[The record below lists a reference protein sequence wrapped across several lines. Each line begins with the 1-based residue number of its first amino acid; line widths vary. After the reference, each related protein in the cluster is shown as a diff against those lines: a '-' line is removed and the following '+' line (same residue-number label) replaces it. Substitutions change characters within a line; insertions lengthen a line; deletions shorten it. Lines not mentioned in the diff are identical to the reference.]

1 LPSTATTRT
10 PSSWTRAIARR
21 WCRPAP
27 TKRTVFPRNAEAT
40 LLAARLRQL
49 EWTLRPLLGP
59 GLPKKR
65 AAACLGV
72 SVAALDKWIH
82 RGRLPVVSKTAS
94 SRLAVETRAFL
105 ELAEQVEELRRE
117 GLERGL
123 LAEAFGRL
131 GWPDEPSGQQVLREE
146 IARLP
151 RPNVSVRR
159 LRADYEGTAPA
170 ERVIELTHLH
180 RSLNAVLKGQQ

>member
-1 LPSTATTRT
+1 M
-10 PSSWTRAIARR
+10 
-21 WCRPAP
+21 
-27 TKRTVFPRNAEAT
+27 
-40 LLAARLRQL
+40 
-49 EWTLRPLLGP
+49 
-59 GLPKKR
+59 
-65 AAACLGV
+65 
-72 SVAALDKWIH
+72 
-82 RGRLPVVSKTAS
+82 VSKTAS

-131 GWPDEPSGQQVLREE
+131 GWLDEPSGQQVLREE

-159 LRADYEGTAPA
+159 LRADYEGTSPA

-180 RSLNAVLKGQQ
+180 RSLNAVLEGQR

>member
-1 LPSTATTRT
+1 VTRT
-10 PSSWTRAIARR
+10 ETDRLVAAIVELRLL
-21 WCRPAP
+21 
-27 TKRTVFPRNAEAT
+27 TKRTREPQTRG
-40 LLAARLRQL
+40 RLRQL

-131 GWPDEPSGQQVLREE
+131 GRPDEPSGQQVLREE

-159 LRADYEGTAPA
+159 LRADYERTAPA

-180 RSLNAVLKGQQ
+180 RSLNAVLKGQR